1 MWRLWYAAEAAT
13 EAAQNGGGEG
23 GTGTSGLGNLFN
35 SPQFLILVAMFAIF
49 YFLLI
54 RPNTKREKQ
63 RREMLASLSKGDSVV
78 TAGGIHGTIVG
89 INEKSVVLRVS
100 DDPLVK
106 MEFQRSSVSQVT
118 PRDSSNGDE

>member
-1 MWRLWYAAEAAT
+1 M
-13 EAAQNGGGEG
+13 
-23 GTGTSGLGNLFN
+23 
-35 SPQFLILVAMFAIF
+35 LIAMFAIF

-63 RREMLASLSKGDSVV
+63 RREMLSSLSKGDSVV

-89 INEKSVVLRVS
+89 IDEKSVVLRVS

-106 MEFQRSSVSQVT
+106 MEFQRSSISRVT
-118 PRDSSNGDE
+118 PRDSDNGDE

>member
-1 MWRLWYAAEAAT
+1 MWRLLYAAEAAT
-13 EAAQNGGGEG
+13 EAAQNGGGESAQ
-23 GTGTSGLGNLFN
+23 GTGGGGFLG
-35 SPQFLILVAMFAIF
+35 SSQFLMLIAMFAIF

-54 RPNTKREKQ
+54 RPNTKREKE

-100 DDPLVK
+100 DDPPVK
-106 MEFQRSSVSQVT
+106 MEFQRSSVSRVT
-118 PRDSSNGDE
+118 PQDSGNGE

>member
-1 MWRLWYAAEAAT
+1 MWRLLYAGAEAAT
-13 EAAQNGGGEG
+13 EAAQNGAESGEG
-23 GTGTSGLGNLFN
+23 TLPFWQ
-35 SPQFLILVAMFAIF
+35 SPQFLILIAMFAIF
-49 YFLLI
+49 YFFLI
-54 RPNTKREKQ
+54 RPNTQREKQ

-106 MEFQRSSVSQVT
+106 LEFQRSSVSRVT
-118 PRDSSNGDE
+118 PRDSGEDDE

>member
-1 MWRLWYAAEAAT
+1 LYAAEAAT

-23 GTGTSGLGNLFN
+23 AQGTGGGGFLG
-35 SPQFLILVAMFAIF
+35 SPQFLMLIAMFAIF

-54 RPNTKREKQ
+54 RPNTKREKE
-63 RREMLASLSKGDSVV
+63 RREMLSSLSKGDSVV

-100 DDPLVK
+100 DDPPVK
-106 MEFQRSSVSQVT
+106 MEFQRSSVSRVT
-118 PRDSSNGDE
+118 PQDSGNGE

>member
-1 MWRLWYAAEAAT
+1 MWRLLYAAEAAT

-23 GTGTSGLGNLFN
+23 GPGAGGGGFLG
-35 SPQFLILVAMFAIF
+35 SPQFLMLIAMFAIF

-63 RREMLASLSKGDSVV
+63 RREMLGSLSKGDSVV

-89 INEKSVVLRVS
+89 IDEKSVVLRVS

-106 MEFQRSSVSQVT
+106 MEFQRSSISRVT
-118 PRDSSNGDE
+118 PRDSDNGDE